1 MKSPSERTG
10 SLLFVYGSLKRG
22 RANHHELRAA
32 TYVSE
37 ACTVPRF
44 ALRVVA
50 GYPALVPG
58 SQAILGELYRIAS
71 SALPA
76 LDAFEGQRYVRR
88 EVELASGERALAYL
102 SSEPEAGEPYPANEW
117 PSPRD

>member
-1 MKSPSERTG
+1 VNSLDDQTG
-10 SLLFVYGSLKRG
+10 SWLFVYGSLKRG
-22 RANHHELRAA
+22 RANHHELYAA

-37 ACTVPRF
+37 AFTAARF

-58 SQAILGELYRIAS
+58 SQAIRGELYRIAP

-76 LDAFEGQRYVRR
+76 LDAFEGERYVRR
-88 EVELASGERALAYL
+88 EVELASGMRALAYL
-102 SSEPEAGEPYPANEW
+102 SSEPDAGEPYAADEW

>member
-1 MKSPSERTG
+1 MAAGADSSW
-10 SLLFVYGSLKRG
+10 LFVYGSLKRG
-22 RANHHELRAA
+22 RANHHELYAA
-32 TYVSE
+32 TYVSD
-37 ACTVPRF
+37 ARTAPCF

-58 SQAILGELYRIAS
+58 SQAVSGELYRIAA

-76 LDAFEGQRYVRR
+76 LDAFEGKRYVRR
-88 EVELASGERALAYL
+88 EVELASGERAQAYL
-102 SSEPEAGEPYPANEW
+102 AVVPEAGEPHPAAEW